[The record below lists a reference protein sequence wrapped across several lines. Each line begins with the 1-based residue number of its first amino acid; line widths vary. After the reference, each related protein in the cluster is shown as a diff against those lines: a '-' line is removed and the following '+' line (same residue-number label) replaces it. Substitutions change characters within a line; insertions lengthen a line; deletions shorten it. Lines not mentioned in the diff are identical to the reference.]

1 MRDTYSVV
9 ADPSRRKILDRLRQS
24 DASVTELVNDLGFSQ
39 RLVSKH
45 LRILRESGLVRFKV
59 DAQRRIY
66 SLDSRP
72 LEEIDAWLSAYRS
85 TWNHHVDKLSEYLDC
100 KKMDNGG
107 DCEQAKL

>member
-1 MRDTYSVV
+1 MLDTYSVV
-9 ADPSRRKILDRLRQS
+9 ADPSRRKILDRLLQS

-39 RLVSKH
+39 PLVSKH

-72 LEEIDAWLSAYRS
+72 LEEIDAWLGAYRK
-85 TWNHHVDKLSEYLDC
+85 TWNHHVEKLNEYLDR
-100 KKMDNGG
+100 KKMDNGR
-107 DCEQAKL
+107 ES

>member
-1 MRDTYSVV
+1 MLDTYSAV
-9 ADPSRRKILDRLRQS
+9 ADPSRRKILDRLLRS

-39 RLVSKH
+39 PLVSKH
-45 LRILRESGLVRFKV
+45 LRILRECGLVHFRV

-85 TWNHHVDKLSEYLDC
+85 TWNHHVDKLSEYLDR
-100 KKMDNGG
+100 KKTDMGR
-107 DCEQAKL
+107 ES

>member
-1 MRDTYSVV
+1 MLDTYNVV
-9 ADPSRRKILDRLRQS
+9 ADPSRRRILDRLLQS

-39 RLVSKH
+39 PLVSKH

-72 LEEIDAWLSAYRS
+72 LGEIDAWLNAYRR
-85 TWNHHVDKLSEYLDC
+85 TWNLHVDKLSEYLDR
-100 KKMDNGG
+100 KKMDNGR
-107 DCEQAKL
+107 ES